1 MSRIIYQ
8 LFDYV
13 IRRFNAPSADLK
25 ADWIFAETPL
35 SAISRF
41 NWSPESPE
49 VRPLLKGPHE
59 DGSSFRADLEQS
71 TSNKKTF
78 MKFVNLTKPMAVPHQ
93 IHTYTELLQQIHGD
107 LRIQHPEWV
116 QPNGESPTCDSYEA
130 RLMELL
136 DPSTRRGSNESI
148 AGTYRAL
155 EQELNE
161 WPGAGT
167 TKAVFGTT

>member
-1 MSRIIYQ
+1 MTKSTPTLTLTQSGLLALLLQRQRYAVIQ
-8 LFDYV
+8 LA
-13 IRRFNAPSADLK
+13 RRHAQRKHMRAAL
-25 ADWIFAETPL
+25 
-35 SAISRF
+35 
-41 NWSPESPE
+41 WSTLTWP
-49 VRPLLKGPHE
+49 
-59 DGSSFRADLEQS
+59 FRA
-71 TSNKKTF
+71 
-78 MKFVNLTKPMAVPHQ
+78 LTALTLVD
-93 IHTYTELLQQIHGD
+93 YTGRRQQIHGD

-116 QPNGESPTCDSYEA
+116 QPNGESPMCDSYEA

-167 TKAVFGTT
+167 TKAVFVGLKGSALIPTK